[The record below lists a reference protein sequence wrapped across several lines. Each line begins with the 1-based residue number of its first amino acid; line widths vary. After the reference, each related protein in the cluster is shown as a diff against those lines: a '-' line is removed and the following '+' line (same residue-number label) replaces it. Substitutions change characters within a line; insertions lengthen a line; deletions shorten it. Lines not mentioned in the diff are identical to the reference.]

1 MSGPH
6 HFFPF
11 LRKKKSS
18 VASCR
23 AVRPAKRKTIR
34 RITETSSDEEN
45 SRMLAPPPP
54 SSVLTQQSKTA
65 RSGHLKT
72 TTTKQQHITKMT
84 THVESFGVLLN
95 ITTTVNVSRGL
106 TFLVN

>member
-18 VASCR
+18 VASRR

-34 RITETSSDEEN
+34 CITETSSDEEN
-45 SRMLAPPPP
+45 SRMLAPPP
-54 SSVLTQQSKTA
+54 SVLTQQSKTT
-65 RSGHLKT
+65 RSGHLK
-72 TTTKQQHITKMT
+72 TTKQQHITKMT

-106 TFLVN
+106 TFLAN

>member
-54 SSVLTQQSKTA
+54 SVLTQQSKTA

-84 THVESFGVLLN
+84 MHVESFGVLLN

-106 TFLVN
+106 TFLAN

>member
-54 SSVLTQQSKTA
+54 SVLTQQSKTA

>member
-18 VASCR
+18 VASRR
-23 AVRPAKRKTIR
+23 AVRPAKRKTIC

-54 SSVLTQQSKTA
+54 SVLTQQSKTT
-65 RSGHLKT
+65 RSGHLK
-72 TTTKQQHITKMT
+72 TTKQQHITKMT

-95 ITTTVNVSRGL
+95 ITTTVNVSGGL
-106 TFLVN
+106 TFLAN